1 MLICGCF
8 CFALHFAEQVVDMTY
23 PYTQGWPTDPF
34 KQLTPQEMA
43 ALLKR
48 IGKPEY
54 EEALL

>member
-1 MLICGCF
+1 MGSSRC
-8 CFALHFAEQVVDMTY
+8 HAERAQMTY

-48 IGKPEY
+48 MGKPEY
-54 EEALL
+54 EEALI

>member
-1 MLICGCF
+1 
-8 CFALHFAEQVVDMTY
+8 MTY

-48 IGKPEY
+48 MGKPEY
-54 EEALL
+54 KEALI